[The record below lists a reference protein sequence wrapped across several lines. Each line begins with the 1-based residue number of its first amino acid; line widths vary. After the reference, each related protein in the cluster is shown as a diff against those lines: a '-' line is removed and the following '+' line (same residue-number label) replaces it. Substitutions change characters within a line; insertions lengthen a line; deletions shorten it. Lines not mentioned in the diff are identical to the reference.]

1 MRRAT
6 VTVLSL
12 LAATWCA
19 RAEAQVAIRDI
30 RLTLDPVTYSG
41 PCPVRLRAHV
51 VFVSN
56 FPARVDQDDWGWNFT
71 RTAPHSWDVDG
82 GHLRTSGLETAVD
95 TTLTLPRAGDT
106 GGLLHEGSVHV
117 TMALNPTIS
126 NTVRYSVR
134 CSPAVTLDPN
144 LVKPIQP
151 GPTIALQKVPTLPPP
166 SGGGPGPIVH
176 LPDLVP
182 EILDPFAFRVAVR
195 NVGDAAAGPS
205 AVLLKCRATSGAS
218 ARKRRARP
226 TPRSPRS
233 STRPSAA
240 SSSPCRGFPRAA
252 RSSSRCP
259 RTVRSRGPRAP
270 TSSRRSPTSAT
281 PSRSETTA
289 TTRRRARSRADDDPL
304 GKDKGPDLS
313 VRALQISRQRPTLPH
328 SFPCSTIGSEGLNGR
343 VRNGNGWGPLDK
355 ATGNSISFPYR
366 TERCKLRMSS
376 YVRASRILWPSRTD
390 D

>member
-205 AVLLKCRATSGAS
+205 AVLLKCRATSGGVGPKGACPSDPSFTPLFDAS
-218 ARKRRARP
+218 LG
-226 TPRSPRS
+226 
-233 STRPSAA
+233 
-240 SSSPCRGFPRAA
+240 GFVVPVPGIPAGGTQLVPLPPHGPLA
-252 RSSSRCP
+252 WP
-259 RTVRSRGPRAP
+259 AGAYELTAIADVRHAVPERNDGNN
-270 TSSRRSPTSAT
+270 
-281 PSRSETTA
+281 TA
-289 TTRRRARSRADDDPL
+289 TRAFSR
-304 GKDKGPDLS
+304 
-313 VRALQISRQRPTLPH
+313 
-328 SFPCSTIGSEGLNGR
+328 
-343 VRNGNGWGPLDK
+343 
-355 ATGNSISFPYR
+355 
-366 TERCKLRMSS
+366 
-376 YVRASRILWPSRTD
+376 
-390 D
+390 